1 MTSEIR
7 TNTITSRAGL
17 STVTFTD
24 SGPMFSGITTFVD
37 NSTFSVG
44 TGGTIHAPA
53 TNVMAL
59 GTNSIDAIKID
70 SSGNISIAGITTMT
84 GNLTINS
91 TSNARAIIL
100 PDNKR
105 IYFGDGEDFWI
116 GSNGTNGEVSGSL
129 FYYNHQ
135 FYYDNVRL
143 RIGNGQDLD
152 LFHNGTDSYIDNN
165 TGNLYLDSAS
175 NIIFETGSSTERL
188 RITSDGKLVTNSAS
202 SIDCGVGGMH
212 LYLGDG
218 ARNDYSTAADG
229 LIIEK
234 NGTTGLSIDPGSSGN
249 ANIYFPNESNHSIAS
264 ISHNNS
270 NGEFRIRGEDHIILS
285 TNGNTERVR
294 IASDGDVGIG
304 TNSPLERF
312 HVHKASAT
320 GPFMYITNTSTGVS
334 ASDGIQMGFDGNNSA
349 VLKNNENTDWIFY
362 TNGNERSRI
371 TAAGQTQLTISSNGN
386 VTTPLRLWN
395 AGSNAGANVQMLFY
409 NGDGSTTGAGALA
422 RIVAV
427 DEGNYDSSLMFETA
441 NKSGRSD
448 STTAHMKLTKDGRL
462 GIGQVNINSI
472 DSKLFIQTSGTSA
485 ADGITFKSGSG
496 STGAKFFFATT
507 NPDRSKYIQ
516 HSGYWMETGCH
527 PNEGVRFRDAINN
540 AVRFYMDGG
549 SGNYNFT
556 GSNVSDRNLKENIET
571 ITVSSIDLIKQVIPR
586 TFNWKFDN
594 NNTPHGGFIAQE
606 MQPLFPKLVNGKEYD
621 ESKTDYN
628 GSDTGT
634 TGGCNPT
641 GMGFDYNGYTA
652 YLTKAMQELIAKVE
666 TLEQENNALKE
677 RVRNL
682 EG

>member
-234 NGTTGLSIDPGSSGN
+234 NGNTGLSIDPGSSGT
-249 ANIYFPNESNHSIAS
+249 AAIYFPNESNHSIAS
-264 ISHNNS
+264 ITHNNS
-270 NGEFRIRGEDHIILS
+270 TGELRVRGEDHIILS
-285 TNGNTERVR
+285 TNGNTERLRIDSTGRMTQNGTTSADTASALTLKNGQSGNDHTILELISDPNQYSLIYMGASDDRYKGQIRYKDNDHFMDFRVGGNDRVR
-294 IASDGDVGIG
+294 INNSGDSGILRIAD
-304 TNSPLERF
+304 N
-312 HVHKASAT
+312 
-320 GPFMYITNTSTGVS
+320 NTSS
-334 ASDGIQMGFDGNNSA
+334 AGSHGFRFGSWGIQMRDTGGYNHWYIRRNYGGWQTSPHVTLKGNGYTGVNRLDPTHYLDVDGTSIFRDRIFSGTMSMKSIPFGANVTYDTGISINGYGYGGSILAICSRNYGSGTNTQSGLYLLKFHYDGNN
-349 VLKNNENTDWIFY
+349 
-362 TNGNERSRI
+362 
-371 TAAGQTQLTISSNGN
+371 
-386 VTTPLRLWN
+386 TPQIIHI
-395 AGSNAGANVQMLFY
+395 AGSNFV
-409 NGDGSTTGAGALA
+409 
-422 RIVAV
+422 
-427 DEGNYDSSLMFETA
+427 
-441 NKSGRSD
+441 
-448 STTAHMKLTKDGRL
+448 
-462 GIGQVNINSI
+462 
-472 DSKLFIQTSGTSA
+472 
-485 ADGITFKSGSG
+485 TFDKSGSN
-496 STGAKFFFATT
+496 TLTVHMGA
-507 NPDRSKYIQ
+507 S
-516 HSGYWMETGCH
+516 
-527 PNEGVRFRDAINN
+527 
-540 AVRFYMDGG
+540 
-549 SGNYNFT
+549 
-556 GSNVSDRNLKENIET
+556 
-571 ITVSSIDLIKQVIPR
+571 
-586 TFNWKFDN
+586 N
-594 NNTPHGGFIAQE
+594 NNITMIE
-606 MQPLFPKLVNGKEYD
+606 SSVVN
-621 ESKTDYN
+621 
-628 GSDTGT
+628 
-634 TGGCNPT
+634 P
-641 GMGFDYNGYTA
+641 
-652 YLTKAMQELIAKVE
+652 
-666 TLEQENNALKE
+666 
-677 RVRNL
+677 
-682 EG
+682 